1 MATLTLRNVP
11 DDLVARLK
19 LRAKQHRRSLN
30 SETIASLELA
40 DAAATGLAASQPLQG
55 LDRDAALARITDLQ
69 ARFTKTAKQSP
80 QRRAAAELQADLD
93 SFSQLRSAF
102 AAAPISS
109 EELVAAVG
117 RESHPPDLD
126 SFTTGAQ
133 VTP

>member
-40 DAAATGLAASQPLQG
+40 DAGLAVSQPLQG
-55 LDRDAALARITDLQ
+55 LDRDAALARITELQ
-69 ARFTKTAKQSP
+69 ARFTKTAKQPP
-80 QRRAAAELQADLD
+80 QRRTAAELQADLD

-109 EELVAAVG
+109 GELVVAVG
-117 RESHPPDLD
+117 RESHPPDHD